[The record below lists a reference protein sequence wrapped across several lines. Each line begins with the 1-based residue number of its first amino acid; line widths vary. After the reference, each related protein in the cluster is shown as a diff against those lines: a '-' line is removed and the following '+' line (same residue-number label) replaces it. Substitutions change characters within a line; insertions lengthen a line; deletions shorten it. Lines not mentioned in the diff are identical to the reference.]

1 MVLVVRALPCG
12 GPCVF
17 GVSKL
22 KLSEAGVVVNIS
34 NLSIGRRTQGHQ
46 GLKVHIGSARLA
58 ETAEI
63 FSQYSN

>member
-34 NLSIGRRTQGHQ
+34 NLSIGRRTQEHQ
-46 GLKVHIGSARLA
+46 ELKVPIRLA